1 MKWPDSDWSQAHVGG
16 NVIRGKAT
24 TLQKT
29 SMTDLCYWLLRAAQR
44 QVTRVHYGKV
54 RAISGKK
61 ILLWFSR
68 CRANARGRRTV
79 AIRNMTSDPMADLNI
94 EPRYQG

>member
-1 MKWPDSDWSQAHVGG
+1 MPSIVKMMKWPDSDWSQAHVGG

-61 ILLWFSR
+61 F
-68 CRANARGRRTV
+68 CYGFPV
-79 AIRNMTSDPMADLNI
+79 AVRMHGVDGL
-94 EPRYQG
+94 